1 MTRQE
6 FVHALKS
13 LAISQSAFARMVG
26 LTPVTV
32 LHWGASNTAT
42 PIPQWVPLLL
52 AAWQDN
58 KRMCDQARVG

>member
-1 MTRQE
+1 VNRQH
-6 FVHALKS
+6 FVQSLKG
-13 LAISQSAFARMVG
+13 LGMSQSQFARLVG

-32 LHWGASNTAT
+32 LHWGAGPAAT

-58 KRMCDQARVG
+58 KRMVEQHRVG